1 MAHAQTLEQVGAK
14 HPHKTDVV
22 HPLHQLRFR
31 RTGANGG
38 DVLHRGVGQG
48 HPGGIAVREC
58 RFFLEKLPKQCCIAL
73 RRAVVAGFIQLPG
86 KREQG
91 VLVLAE
97 GIAQMSQYLGHA
109 DQLRR
114 PAVLAGQGAEQLLL
128 LGKLQIISCIFQI
141 RGRENIRQFLPEVTI
156 GQPGERRV
164 TSMKERMPLAAPC
177 TWGSSVRST
186 VPVFIP
192 CSRRFIVSQGGVR
205 VSIASAEMFNTSQP
219 MVPVGMA
226 QPS

>member
-58 RFFLEKLPKQCCIAL
+58 RFFLEKLPKQCCVAL

-156 GQPGERRV
+156 GQPGERPRNIHEGEDAAGSALHLGQQRQVHRPRV
-164 TSMKERMPLAAPC
+164 HPLQQAVHRIA
-177 TWGSSVRST
+177 GRGKG
-186 VPVFIP
+186 FN
-192 CSRRFIVSQGGVR
+192 RFS
-205 VSIASAEMFNTSQP
+205 
-219 MVPVGMA
+219 
-226 QPS
+226 